1 MTLRLPPEIEDQLK
15 QVAEVEHRSVQQT
28 VLVAIEEYL
37 SMRETAEILADPSAL
52 RGLAEA
58 RAVSPGPYELGM
70 TRPARRAISELLAQ
84 DVAAA
89 AVEFIT
95 GPLLEAP
102 YRVGKPLRDTLSGF
116 HSARLGTQWR
126 VLYRIDESKYAVIV
140 QDIQRR
146 SSAYRR
152 R

>member
-1 MTLRLPPEIEDQLK
+1 M
-15 QVAEVEHRSVQQT
+15 S
-28 VLVAIEEYL
+28 
-37 SMRETAEILADPSAL
+37 AD
-52 RGLAEA
+52 
-58 RAVSPGPYELGM
+58 PYELGL
-70 TRPARRAISELLAQ
+70 TRPARRAISELLPE

-95 GPLLEAP
+95 GPLLVAP
-102 YRVGKPLRDTLSGF
+102 CRVGKPLRNALAGL

-126 VLYRIDESKYAVIV
+126 VLYRIDESKHVVIV

-146 SSAYRR
+146 STAYRR

>member
-1 MTLRLPPEIEDQLK
+1 VNTERF
-15 QVAEVEHRSVQQT
+15 
-28 VLVAIEEYL
+28 
-37 SMRETAEILADPSAL
+37 
-52 RGLAEA
+52 
-58 RAVSPGPYELGM
+58 ELGM
-70 TRPARRAISELLAQ
+70 TRPARRAISELLPE

-102 YRVGKPLRDTLSGF
+102 YRVGKPLRGTLSGF

-126 VLYRIDESKYAVIV
+126 VLYRIDESKHVVIV

-146 SSAYRR
+146 ATAHRPR
-152 R
+152 

>member
-1 MTLRLPPEIEDQLK
+1 MS
-15 QVAEVEHRSVQQT
+15 AE
-28 VLVAIEEYL
+28 
-37 SMRETAEILADPSAL
+37 
-52 RGLAEA
+52 
-58 RAVSPGPYELGM
+58 PYELGL
-70 TRPARRAISELLAQ
+70 TRPARRAISEVLPE

-102 YRVGKPLRDTLSGF
+102 RVGEPLRDKLAGI

-126 VLYRIDESKYAVIV
+126 VLYRIDESKRVVVV
-140 QDIQRR
+140 QDVQHR

>member
-1 MTLRLPPEIEDQLK
+1 
-15 QVAEVEHRSVQQT
+15 
-28 VLVAIEEYL
+28 
-37 SMRETAEILADPSAL
+37 
-52 RGLAEA
+52 
-58 RAVSPGPYELGM
+58 M
-70 TRPARRAISELLAQ
+70 TRLARRGISGLLPD

-102 YRVGKPLRDTLSGF
+102 YRVGRPLRDELAGF

-126 VLYRIDESKYAVIV
+126 VLYRIDESKRVVLV
-140 QDIQRR
+140 QDIQHR
-146 SSAYRR
+146 STAYRR

>member
-1 MTLRLPPEIEDQLK
+1 MS
-15 QVAEVEHRSVQQT
+15 AE
-28 VLVAIEEYL
+28 
-37 SMRETAEILADPSAL
+37 
-52 RGLAEA
+52 
-58 RAVSPGPYELGM
+58 PYELGM
-70 TRPARRAISELLAQ
+70 ARPARRAISESLPE

-102 YRVGKPLRDTLSGF
+102 YRVGQPLRDRLAGF

-126 VLYRIDESKYAVIV
+126 ILYRIDESKRVVVV
-140 QDIQRR
+140 QDIQNRAH
-146 SSAYRR
+146 AYRR